1 MLAFRWDNDQE
12 IHFKWVVVALIHHDL
27 MRIPTGEEDE
37 IPDIL
42 HVNQDTDYLLRGKY
56 ELKI

>member
-1 MLAFRWDNDQE
+1 MLAFRWDNNQE
-12 IHFKWVVVALIHHDL
+12 IHFKWVVVAIHHDL